1 VVGDEWDPQRNRHES
16 DRDRVD
22 RERDRLSRINVISL
36 FDRLGYDV
44 TEPSE
49 IKRLNENLTFLERER
64 KRREDMSSTKMKLVG
79 AILIGALGAV
89 STYLVNWVVNKIVP
103 GGVPPK

>member
-1 VVGDEWDPQRNRHES
+1 VAGDEWDPQRNRHES
-16 DRDRVD
+16 DRDRVE

-44 TEPSE
+44 TEASE

-64 KRREDMSSTKMKLVG
+64 KRREDMSSNKMKLMG
-79 AILIGALGAV
+79 AVFIGVLGAV

-103 GGVPPK
+103 GGLPPK

>member
-1 VVGDEWDPQRNRHES
+1 VAGDEWDPQRNRHES

-44 TEPSE
+44 TEASE

-64 KRREDMSSTKMKLVG
+64 KRREAMNSNKMKVVG
-79 AILIGALGAV
+79 AILVGALGAV
-89 STYLVNWVVNKIVP
+89 STYLINWVVNKIIP
-103 GGVPPK
+103 GGISPK